1 MWGFADYAAG
11 LCARRVGAVRTA
23 FAMQATGLIS
33 FAVVVWLLGGWPAFD
48 AGMVPF
54 AIMLGVLGVIS
65 VAALYRGLA
74 LGPVAVVAPVVASYV
89 VITVVLVVI
98 FLGERL
104 TTAQVLAASVVFVGV
119 VLTSTDARE
128 LRVTLGRP
136 VPGVRIGLLATL
148 GFGLWSAVFAI
159 ATRQYQWIAMILL
172 LRATSF
178 VFVGSFIAARRID
191 LRVFGARTSLALG
204 TTVGVLD
211 TLANVFFARG
221 IESGYASLAA
231 TGTGMYPIVPAVLGM
246 LALGERLAPNQIVG
260 IVVLVIGLATLG
272 AVS

>member
-1 MWGFADYAAG
+1 
-11 LCARRVGAVRTA
+11 
-23 FAMQATGLIS
+23 MQAFGLAS
-33 FAVVVWLLGGWPAFD
+33 FASVMWLLGRWPAFEP
-48 AGMVPF
+48 GMVPF
-54 AIMLGVLGVIS
+54 AIALGALGVIS
-65 VAALYRGLA
+65 LAALYRGLA

-89 VITVVLVVI
+89 VITVILVVI

-104 TTAQVLAASVVFVGV
+104 TTGQILAASVVFIGV

-136 VPGVRIGLLATL
+136 VPGVRIGLVATL

-159 ATRQYQWIAMILL
+159 ATREYPWAAMIVL

-178 VFVGSFIAARRID
+178 VFIGSYIAARRMD
-191 LRVFGARTSLALG
+191 LRVYRDRTALMLGAI
-204 TTVGVLD
+204 VGVGD
-211 TLANVFFARG
+211 TLANVFFAVG

-246 LALGERLAPNQIVG
+246 IALGERLAPNQIVG
-260 IVVLVIGLATLG
+260 IVLLVLGLATLG